1 MSSQPMSSDPIEKA
15 PRINKT
21 AVALISGGLDSA
33 LAIKLVQMQGIEVIA
48 LHFTSQFTAID
59 PRKKDTIVVESARE
73 LGVPLHFIKKGDDFV
88 DIIRHP
94 KYGHGKNLNPCI
106 DCRIYTLKLAKQ
118 FMEEMGAGFLV
129 TGEVVG
135 QRPMSQLK
143 NTLRM
148 IEKRAG
154 CDGLILRPLS
164 AQFLPPSLPELEGL
178 VQRESLQRI
187 AGRGRK
193 IQLRLAKEFGLTK
206 FAAPAGGCLL
216 TDKIFSKR
224 LRDLL
229 EHDQSV
235 DDLQLELLHLGRHI
249 RFRPDLKIIVGRSEI
264 ENDIID
270 QPKFRGMRLKPFDF
284 PAPVVFCAGKPT
296 EDEIPLI
303 AGVLMRYTKPV
314 LRGNRIIIEDEL
326 EASRVIEHNTVTDD
340 DWISQRLI

>member
-1 MSSQPMSSDPIEKA
+1 MSSDPIEKA

-94 KYGHGKNLNPCI
+94 KHGHGKNLNPCI

-143 NTLRM
+143 NTLRN
-148 IEKRAG
+148 
-154 CDGLILRPLS
+154 
-164 AQFLPPSLPELEGL
+164 PS
-178 VQRESLQRI
+178 
-187 AGRGRK
+187 
-193 IQLRLAKEFGLTK
+193 
-206 FAAPAGGCLL
+206 
-216 TDKIFSKR
+216 
-224 LRDLL
+224 
-229 EHDQSV
+229 
-235 DDLQLELLHLGRHI
+235 
-249 RFRPDLKIIVGRSEI
+249 
-264 ENDIID
+264 
-270 QPKFRGMRLKPFDF
+270 
-284 PAPVVFCAGKPT
+284 
-296 EDEIPLI
+296 
-303 AGVLMRYTKPV
+303 
-314 LRGNRIIIEDEL
+314 
-326 EASRVIEHNTVTDD
+326 
-340 DWISQRLI
+340 